1 MVDTN
6 GIVVGSSILDARE
19 VFPLDTRFRLARLF
33 KANTSMNRYSKTH
46 IKDILK
52 AL

>member
-33 KANTSMNRYSKTH
+33 ETNTRMNRCSKTY
-46 IKDILK
+46 IKDIL
-52 AL
+52 